1 MAGSEWEEPIVL
13 RAPYTRSAI
22 LRPMTQT
29 NIEIVRRSIEAFNRG
44 DRTGT
49 LADYAPGAEWHTTGV
64 FADDGV
70 YHGHAGLEQLTA
82 ELGEDVEAL
91 SFSISEIR
99 AAAGAE
105 VFVAMTMRGRGKRS
119 KASFQQPSWYVVTL
133 HDRQIVRVKAYL
145 EPTQALEAAGLPA

>member
-49 LADYAPGAEWHTTGV
+49 LADYAPGAEWDTTGCSRM
-64 FADDGV
+64 
-70 YHGHAGLEQLTA
+70 TA
-82 ELGEDVEAL
+82 
-91 SFSISEIR
+91 SITATPGSSSSL
-99 AAAGAE
+99 
-105 VFVAMTMRGRGKRS
+105 RS
-119 KASFQQPSWYVVTL
+119 SAKTW
-133 HDRQIVRVKAYL
+133 RR
-145 EPTQALEAAGLPA
+145 